1 MSLNILV
8 TGGFGLLGKPLVD
21 KLIKLKH
28 NVIIL
33 EKKSTNRIKFLKSKP
48 KKIIAGNFLD
58 KKLVGKILKDNK
70 IDVVFHLGAITQVV
84 DSLNNPYLTHQ
95 INILG
100 TINFLE
106 NIREINPEIIFIYSS
121 SDKAYGELNKRRF
134 YIEEDRLQS
143 DYPYDVSKSASDLV
157 CQSYSKTYDLKVG
170 IIRCGNIYGP
180 GDFNLKRLIPEI
192 IISTLE
198 NKRFVIRSDGK
209 STRDYVFVDDAVN
222 AYILLMNKLKNTKL
236 SLRIYNVSSKFN
248 YSVKE
253 IVNMILIEMNSLHK
267 KPIIKN
273 YSKKE
278 INFQRLNYSKITR
291 ELKWKPK
298 TKIQHGIKETI
309 NWYKQYYNFLRVK

>member
-58 KKLVGKILKDNK
+58 KKLVGKILRDNK

>member
-1 MSLNILV
+1 MKLNILV
-8 TGGFGLLGKPLVD
+8 TGGFGLLGKPLVYN
-21 KLIKLKH
+21 LVRLKH

-33 EKKSTNRIKFLKSKP
+33 EKKSTDRIKFLNVKP
-48 KKIIAGNFLD
+48 KKIIAGDFLN
-58 KKLVGKILKDNK
+58 KELVGKILRKNK
-70 IDVVFHLGAITQVV
+70 IDVVFHLGAITQVLE
-84 DSLNNPYLTHQ
+84 SIKNPYRTHK

-106 NIREINPEIIFIYSS
+106 NIRKINPNIVFIYSS
-121 SDKAYGELNKRRF
+121 SDKAYGELYKRRF
-134 YIEEDRLQS
+134 YLEQDRLQS

-157 CQSYSKTYDLKVG
+157 CQSYSKTYNIKVG

-180 GDFNLKRLIPEI
+180 GDFNLKRLIPEAI
-192 IISTLE
+192 ITSLK
-198 NKRFVIRSDGK
+198 NKRFIIRSDGK
-209 STRDYVFVDDAVN
+209 STRDYVYVDDVVN
-222 AYILLMNKLKNTKL
+222 AYILLMKKLLSTSL

-253 IVNMILIEMNSLHK
+253 IITMISKIMKSSHL

-278 INFQRLNYSKITR
+278 INFQRLDYSKIEK

-298 TKIQHGIKETI
+298 TKIKDGIINTI
-309 NWYKQYYNFLRVK
+309 KWYKQFYKNLRVK

>member
-58 KKLVGKILKDNK
+58 KKLVGKILRDNK

-253 IVNMILIEMNSLHK
+253 IVKMILIEMNSLHK

>member
-8 TGGFGLLGKPLVD
+8 TGGFGLLGKPLVH

-278 INFQRLNYSKITR
+278 INFQRLNY
-291 ELKWKPK
+291 
-298 TKIQHGIKETI
+298 
-309 NWYKQYYNFLRVK
+309 